1 MDSKRKGGR
10 GGLWKVKVAK
20 EVAGAGTRENRERE
34 GYGRRETGEERAGSG
49 ISAMGGKQDRNSKR
63 QAFVVCYCRII
74 QSKKRTQ
81 QQPPLPRPRAPPP
94 PPHKW
99 IRTVPGLQTSFFFL
113 SFVRWLLVYF
123 LFCYFFS
130 FCPSLFKVQTV
141 FLSIVRLLSVKGH
154 V

>member
-94 PPHKW
+94 PPQMNQDSAR
-99 IRTVPGLQTSFFFL
+99 IANFIFL
-113 SFVRWLLVYF
+113 SFVRSLAVSVLFVLLFFF
-123 LFCYFFS
+123 LLPLPF
-130 FCPSLFKVQTV
+130 
-141 FLSIVRLLSVKGH
+141 
-154 V
+154 